1 MANMLSEA
9 SEPLNVLYYGD
20 GGTGKTSHMA
30 AMARLGRVLSVNA
43 ESGVKARALRKLGI
57 PVQNIE
63 VFPDPARGETVSL
76 RGLEDLYRRIASA
89 LIRDPQAYAG
99 VFWDSITEIYKKL
112 LEAVVARGVI
122 QAARAGRERDPFF
135 IERGDYGIMT
145 EQVRSLMRKYR
156 DLPCH
161 FAVSALARREQDN
174 DGAVVYQPAVTPAL
188 QGDMIGWMDMVCH
201 TSVAIVN
208 DEEEYRGLFRPHG
221 KYRGKDRLRAVPK
234 WLIDPTFDRL
244 LMYVDEELDVDSDP
258 VMQAGR
264 ERQAK
269 ENAKLEQAAQAAAT
283 GNRATA

>member
-1 MANMLSEA
+1 MANMLSDT

-63 VFPDPARGETVSL
+63 VFPDPARGEDVSL

-89 LIRDPQAYAG
+89 LIRDPQAYVG

-188 QGDMIGWMDMVCH
+188 QSDMIGWMDIVCH

-269 ENAKLEQAAQAAAT
+269 EHAKLEQAVQAAAT
-283 GNRATA
+283 GDQAAA